1 MLEITKLWIKYL
13 TYLLQRH
20 KMTQIPK
27 DAIKCLDKG
36 FVRLVDSMGGDNA
49 IVQAARVSYGKG
61 TSKVSQDRGL
71 IRYLMR
77 HRHTTPFEMVEFKF
91 HCKMPIFVARQL
103 IKHQVGLV
111 WNEISR
117 RYVDT
122 PPTFHAPEKWR
133 GRAKDKKQGASE
145 EEVTNHGTQTYE
157 TACHRAVEHYNQLIG
172 SGVCPEQ
179 AHMVLPQSM
188 MTEWYWS
195 GSLFAFARVC
205 NLRCKPDAQYETQ
218 LVANAIDELA
228 INVAPVSWKELRP
241 LDIG

>member
-1 MLEITKLWIKYL
+1 MEDRIATEITKSEYATSSMPVELI
-13 TYLLQRH
+13 
-20 KMTQIPK
+20 
-27 DAIKCLDKG
+27 
-36 FVRLVDSMGGDNA
+36 DSMGSDLTVVN
-49 IVQAARVSYGKG
+49 AARVSFGKKK
-61 TSKVSQDRGL
+61 TKLDKKDERL
-71 IRYLMR
+71 IKYLAT
-77 HRHTTPFEMVEFKF
+77 HSHWTPFAHVSLQF
-91 HCKMPIFVARQL
+91 HIQAPIFVARQL

-179 AHMVLPQSM
+179 ARMVLPQSM

-228 INVAPVSWKELRP
+228 INVAPVSWKELKP